1 MYVVFLWFDDV
12 FMRDRNFWTMFQPRI
27 LLGWTPISNNR
38 DRGSMTR
45 KFGHAQVCKLPGST
59 CRTTDFL
66 SYVTNQTRPLPSVF
80 GPFVKKNVGKVEL
93 IGCLPRVLTRRP
105 VTLRC
110 SKSHQVK
117 TIQLN
122 TYRGNKGYL

>member
-1 MYVVFLWFDDV
+1 
-12 FMRDRNFWTMFQPRI
+12 
-27 LLGWTPISNNR
+27 
-38 DRGSMTR
+38 MTR

-80 GPFVKKNVGKVEL
+80 GPFVKNNVGKVEL

>member
-1 MYVVFLWFDDV
+1 
-12 FMRDRNFWTMFQPRI
+12 
-27 LLGWTPISNNR
+27 
-38 DRGSMTR
+38 MTR

-93 IGCLPRVLTRRP
+93 IGCLPRGT
-105 VTLRC
+105 
-110 SKSHQVK
+110 HK
-117 TIQLN
+117 TARDIKVFKITSSEN
-122 TYRGNKGYL
+122 YPIKHISGK

>member
-1 MYVVFLWFDDV
+1 MWF
-12 FMRDRNFWTMFQPRI
+12 FC
-27 LLGWTPISNNR
+27 
-38 DRGSMTR
+38 GSMMFSRGTETSGLCFNR
-45 KFGHAQVCKLPGST
+45 GFFWDERQYQIIGIGVRWHAKVGHAQVCKLPGST